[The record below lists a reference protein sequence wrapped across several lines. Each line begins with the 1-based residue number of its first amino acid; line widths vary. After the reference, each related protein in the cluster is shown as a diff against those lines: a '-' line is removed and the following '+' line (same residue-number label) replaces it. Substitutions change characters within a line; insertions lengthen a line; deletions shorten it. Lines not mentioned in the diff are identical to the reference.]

1 MKKRILIYIFLLL
14 NLLII
19 GLALTD
25 VGNKIIWHTTQP
37 VEQFQANEVEQ
48 QFYVQ

>member
-1 MKKRILIYIFLLL
+1 MKKKVLIYIFLIL

-25 VGNKIIWHTTQP
+25 VGNKIIWNTPQP
-37 VEQFQANEVEQ
+37 VEQFQANEVER